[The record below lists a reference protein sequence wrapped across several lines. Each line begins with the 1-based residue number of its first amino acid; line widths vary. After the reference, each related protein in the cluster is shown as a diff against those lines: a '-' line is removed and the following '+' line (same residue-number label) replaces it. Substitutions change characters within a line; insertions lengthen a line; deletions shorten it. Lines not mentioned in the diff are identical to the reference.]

1 MAALVLTP
9 IFCKKPPDREMSRF
23 GNFNMGIIG
32 DRFGK
37 LIKKLV
43 REMDRA
49 LSWRWLL
56 VNPDQIVNIYR
67 RKFVIMG

>member
-1 MAALVLTP
+1 
-9 IFCKKPPDREMSRF
+9 MSRF

-67 RKFVIMG
+67 RKFVTMG